1 MIYYLIIILAVI
13 CFATQFVF
21 TKLFQGC
28 AKQTAQTSLVMLFFA
43 NVVGAILFLC
53 ISGFKLNFTLPSLI
67 FAILMACIMIPY
79 YMLGIKALSL
89 GTLAIYSMFMML
101 GGMLVPFFYGII
113 FLDEAVSVGKIIG
126 SILMTVCIVLQALW
140 QKSEPSASGVPVKK
154 GTKYLFFLVCIAI
167 FFINGFSG
175 VISKSHAVSE
185 NTAPETSFMFTSCAL
200 TSLLSAIILLI
211 TLLINRQDGIA
222 SVRSVIKVKPIVISA
237 LLGIAA
243 YMGNFLLL
251 VAADK
256 VPASV
261 QFPMISGGTIALS
274 SVVSLVLFKE
284 KLSAKEWISVAGAFA
299 STFLFVF

>member
-1 MIYYLIIILAVI
+1 
-13 CFATQFVF
+13 
-21 TKLFQGC
+21 
-28 AKQTAQTSLVMLFFA
+28 
-43 NVVGAILFLC
+43 
-53 ISGFKLNFTLPSLI
+53 
-67 FAILMACIMIPY
+67 MIPY

-113 FLDEAVSVGKIIG
+113 FLNEAVSVGKIIG
-126 SILMTVCIVLQALW
+126 SIIMTVCIVLQALW
-140 QKSEPSASGVPVKK
+140 QKSEPSVSDAPVKK

-211 TLLINRQDGIA
+211 TLLIDRQDGIA
-222 SVRSVIKVKPIVISA
+222 SVRSVIKAKPIVISA